1 MIHGRQSARPTSPM
15 QGRVRHATPG
25 LLRRLA
31 WGVAALV
38 GLLGMAA
45 CSEDGGT
52 QPGTLRFGQIGSL
65 EAVVEVPLRQG
76 EGTLEQRLEWR
87 SSGYWTFT
95 ERIFYQ
101 GLIGDEAVRDTHGD
115 PSPFVVAYASL
126 VTAVNGASGLDL
138 FIDSLPQTLDP
149 ECEAIQSRV
158 RFEIRDGPSG
168 ETASWTRC
176 ASGSLGNLT
185 TRTAG
190 PETAASRV
198 VAAILQTRD
207 GTVGSDFVS
216 TYAGSVPFGTL
227 DRGQDSQAGLSQPT
241 VFVDEEAWAAFWSSH
256 APGEERP
263 SVDFPEEV
271 VVVAA
276 VGVRDESG
284 DSVEV
289 RRVLQVND
297 GSLVE
302 VWERVP
308 GDFCTPAERIHVPYH
323 IVVAP
328 RIPEPIRFAEIRVE
342 TVPCGG

>member
-1 MIHGRQSARPTSPM
+1 MIHGRQSARPTPPM
-15 QGRVRHATPG
+15 QGGARRHPPG
-25 LLRRLA
+25 ILRRLA
-31 WGVAALV
+31 WGVMAFVA
-38 GLLGMAA
+38 LLGTAA
-45 CSEDGGT
+45 CSEDGGI
-52 QPGTLRFGQIGSL
+52 QPGPLRFGQIGSL

-76 EGTLEQRLEWR
+76 EGMLEQRLEWH
-87 SSGYWTFT
+87 SSGDWTYT
-95 ERIFYQ
+95 ERISYE
-101 GLIGDEAVRDTHGD
+101 GRLGDEAVREALGD
-115 PSPFVVAYASL
+115 PSLLVVAYASL
-126 VTAVNGASGLDL
+126 ITAVNGSSGLDL
-138 FIDSLPQTLDP
+138 FIDSLPQALDP
-149 ECEAIQSRV
+149 ECETLQSRV
-158 RFEIRDGPSG
+158 RFSIRDEPSG
-168 ETASWTRC
+168 DTASWTRC
-176 ASGSLGNLT
+176 ANGSLGNLT

-207 GTVGSDFVS
+207 GTVGPDFAS
-216 TYAGSVPFGTL
+216 SYAGSVPFGTL
-227 DRGQDSQAGLSQPT
+227 DRGQDSRAGLSQPA
-241 VFVDEEAWAAFWSSH
+241 VFVDEESWAAFWSSH

-263 SVDFPEEV
+263 SVDFPDQV

-289 RRVLQVND
+289 RRVVQVND

-302 VWERVP
+302 VWERIP
-308 GDFCTPAERIHVPYH
+308 GDFCTPAERIHTPYH